1 LRREEESMS
10 ELLTLD
16 LESPARPSLDDDS
29 TDAIIERAD
38 RRARRLRKTVTHQG
52 EVRLVETAIY
62 FDDMSLDEQADF
74 GRMSKYFFRNKNLP
88 RSFMLKLGK
97 LIEKYNGGNHE

>member
-1 LRREEESMS
+1 MS

-16 LESPARPSLDDDS
+16 LESPARLPSDDSS
-29 TDAIIERAD
+29 TDAIVERAE

-52 EVRLVETAIY
+52 EVRLIETAIY

-74 GRMSKYFFRNKNLP
+74 GRMSKYFFRNKFLP
-88 RSFMLKLGK
+88 RSFILKLGK
-97 LIEKYNGGNHE
+97 LIEKYSGEGDGGR

>member
-1 LRREEESMS
+1 MS

-16 LESPARPSLDDDS
+16 LESPALPSPDDGS
-29 TDAIIERAD
+29 SDAIVERAE

-97 LIEKYNGGNHE
+97 LIEKYDGGNHV

>member
-1 LRREEESMS
+1 MNGLIS
-10 ELLTLD
+10 LD
-16 LESPARPSLDDDS
+16 LESPAHPSPDDDS
-29 TDAIIERAD
+29 TDAIIRRAEV
-38 RRARRLRKTVTHQG
+38 RARRLRKTVTHQG

-88 RSFMLKLGK
+88 RSFILKLGK
-97 LIEKYNGGNHE
+97 LIEKYNGGE

>member
-1 LRREEESMS
+1 MS

-16 LESPARPSLDDDS
+16 LESPALPSPDDGS
-29 TDAIIERAD
+29 SDAIIERAE

-97 LIEKYNGGNHE
+97 LIEKYNGGEA